1 MPKTQN
7 PTLLLSD
14 AERAALRKARIK
26 VRDLGDMSPED
37 VVAATNGAMSLESAR
52 ENCAHVAHYAVP
64 GIGMSLA
71 YDFWKAG
78 FAHPRELVGIS
89 VEELAQKIGG
99 AQGRALDLSYRR
111 ALQAAVAGVLRTFGT
126 QPSGGAPPR
135 VLAFEEPRPRLKPL
149 PGGTRRAEVLKRP
162 YPATV
167 DQVRVTREGGTAILE
182 YAEPG
187 VFVVHFQVG
196 PQLSSMSDEE
206 VIDFHNSTLD
216 AMEQLRHEN
225 DFPALEMPVGKPQV
239 EWHERAYQWSARG
252 HVLRCLISCGDDD
265 HPSVIIDDKELTWEQ
280 FGRVVSSFEGWGM
293 RIVFVDEDSLHET
306 PRIEVREPGKD
317 GR

>member
-14 AERAALRKARIK
+14 AERAALRRARIK
-26 VRDLGDMSPED
+26 VRDLGEMHPED
-37 VVAATNGAMSLESAR
+37 VVAATTGKMSLENAR
-52 ENCAHVAHYAVP
+52 ENCALVAHYAVD

-78 FAHPRELVGIS
+78 FAHPRELLGIRTG
-89 VEELAQKIGG
+89 ELARKLEG
-99 AQGRALDLSYRR
+99 AQGRALDASYLR
-111 ALQAAVAGVLRTFGT
+111 ALQAAVEGVERAYGSQQTDA
-126 QPSGGAPPR
+126 APPR
-135 VLAFEEPRPRLKPL
+135 ALAFEEPRTRPKPL
-149 PGGTRRAEVLKRP
+149 PGGTRRAEVLKKP

-167 DQVRVTREGGTAILE
+167 DQVRVTRDGDTAILE
-182 YAEPG
+182 YAEPSVSG
-187 VFVVHFQVG
+187 VHFHIG
-196 PQLSSMSDEE
+196 PQLSLMSDEE
-206 VIDFHNSTLD
+206 VIELHSETLE

-225 DFPALEMPVGKPQV
+225 DFPALEMPVGKPQIA
-239 EWHERAYQWSARG
+239 WHGRAYQWSARG
-252 HVLRCLISCGDDD
+252 RVLPCLISSGDDE